1 MKQAI
6 PVQPSQWSW
15 LVPIVET
22 LTSEYSPWNQGYCK
36 VSPCS
41 RWDSR
46 SPPTSAAAV
55 TVPPAPSGDS
65 IPSPAFSPPAHAG
78 QPLAGDLRAP
88 SGPAFPFHLFPL
100 LWPFSSRALRL
111 TPRDSGICPAP
122 GCSSALRPSSGP
134 KLRWFFWR
142 GCLICGSFSPGSLL
156 CTAWYFTYFQSLKNM
171 YLWFLCSDQYF
182 NCLNGKGKSGPC
194 YSVLDGWKV
203 LDLNIPQDGGVK

>member
-1 MKQAI
+1 MQCTKHRENNFLKEQNQKTETTWCQELQRYGIITVWCCVKQAI

-55 TVPPAPSGDS
+55 TVPPAPSGGS
-65 IPSPAFSPPAHAG
+65 APSPASSPPAHAG
-78 QPLAGDLRAP
+78 QPLAGDLRVP
-88 SGPAFPFHLFPL
+88 SGPAFPFHLFL
-100 LWPFSSRALRL
+100 LLRPFSSRALRL

-122 GCSSALRPSSGP
+122 GCSSAPRPSSGP
-134 KLRWFFWR
+134 KLR
-142 GCLICGSFSPGSLL
+142 
-156 CTAWYFTYFQSLKNM
+156 
-171 YLWFLCSDQYF
+171 
-182 NCLNGKGKSGPC
+182 
-194 YSVLDGWKV
+194 
-203 LDLNIPQDGGVK
+203 